1 MTVADGTQAFL
12 GAEWVTS
19 TYVACLL
26 YLCVMFLVFS
36 LEDTTLYSLSRG
48 ILHHSTHKAETLTP
62 VGDPAV
68 LPATLSC

>member
-1 MTVADGTQAFL
+1 MVADGTQAFL

-26 YLCVMFLVFS
+26 YLFVMFLVFS
-36 LEDTTLYSLSRG
+36 LDTTLHSLSRG
-48 ILHHSTHKAETLTP
+48 ILHHSTQKAETLMP

-68 LPATLSC
+68 LPATLSSV